1 MIVTSTE
8 FTGVDG
14 DLIQVSESQIEALQ
28 RQINGR
34 VVRNGQPGWDEALLT
49 WNAMWTARPALVVQP
64 STSGDVSTVVTFAR
78 DLGLLVSIKGGG
90 HNIAGTA
97 IADGG
102 IMIDLSAMREVVV
115 DPVGR
120 IARAGGG
127 CLLGDVDQATQEYGL
142 ATVLGLVSD
151 VGIGGLTLGGG
162 FGNLSRR
169 FGWSVD
175 NLESVEIVTADG
187 QIRTA
192 SRDLHPDLFW
202 AVRGGGGNFGVV
214 TRFDFR
220 LHPVGP
226 MVYGGL
232 RIWPMGMAPQV
243 VAAYRELVDRAPR
256 ELMSGMVFTS
266 APAAPFVPE
275 AFHHKPVVGMLICH
289 SGANPERD
297 LAALKSAPPPAL
309 DLVADRP
316 YVEQQM
322 ILNDM
327 EPKGFNQY
335 WKAEYLP
342 GISPEYLETSLECS
356 RGKLSPHSYTIT
368 LHLGG
373 AIKDRDWDDG
383 AVGNRDAEFIGG
395 VASMWEE
402 DGRDAEHIAW
412 ARDTWN
418 RIRPFSTGGNYVNF
432 QMPDDDEKR
441 TAASYGTNITRL
453 QAVKSAYDPHNFFRV
468 NRNISPVSAG

>member
-1 MIVTSTE
+1 MIATSTT
-8 FTGVDG
+8 FTGIDG
-14 DLIQVSESQIEALQ
+14 ELIQVSESQIEALQ
-28 RQINGR
+28 RRINGR
-34 VVRNGQPGWDEALLT
+34 VIRHGQPGWDEALLI
-49 WNAMWTARPALVVQP
+49 WNAMWTAKPALVVQP
-64 STSGDVSTVVTFAR
+64 TSSGDVSTVVKFAH
-78 DLGLLVSIKGGG
+78 DQGLLVSIKGGG

-102 IMIDLSAMREVVV
+102 IMIDLSAMCDIEV
-115 DPVGR
+115 DAAAR
-120 IARAGGG
+120 IVHVGGG
-127 CLLGDVDQATQEYGL
+127 CLLGDVDQETQKYGL
-142 ATVLGLVSD
+142 ATVMGLVSE
-151 VGIGGLTLGGG
+151 VGVAGLTLGGG
-162 FGNLSRR
+162 FGNLCRR
-169 FGWSVD
+169 FGWAVD

-214 TRFDFR
+214 TRFEFR
-220 LHPVGP
+220 LHEVGP
-226 MVYGGL
+226 AVYGGL
-232 RIWPMGMAPQV
+232 MVWPINAATGVM
-243 VAAYRELVDRAPR
+243 AAYREVTAKAPR
-256 ELMSGMVFTS
+256 ELMTGMIFGS
-266 APAAPFVPE
+266 APDAPFVPE
-275 AFHHKPVVGMLICH
+275 PFHHKPIVGVLVCH
-289 SGANPERD
+289 SGRNPETDIAPLRR
-297 LAALKSAPPPAL
+297 LAPVL
-309 DLVADRP
+309 DMVAERP

-342 GISPEYLETSLECS
+342 GLADGYLETSHECS
-356 RGKLSPHSYTIT
+356 FGKTSPHSYTIT

-383 AVGNRDAEFIGG
+383 AVGNRNAEFVGG

-418 RIRPFSTGGNYVNF
+418 RIKPFSTGGNYVNF
-432 QMPDDDEKR
+432 QMPDDDAKR